1 MMVRS
6 MSGLDRSISC
16 NYVVLPPG
24 MPVMA
29 TTPARNCCESNTLSN
44 SDSTVITTGLL
55 SSLLVFF
62 MWVGA
67 WGAIDTIVG
76 LVTDFPSYQLAIYL
90 SILVFGSI
98 GLWLQIAD
106 WKKAQEDLDALA
118 V

>member
-1 MMVRS
+1 
-6 MSGLDRSISC
+6 
-16 NYVVLPPG
+16 
-24 MPVMA
+24 MA
-29 TTPARNCCESNTLSN
+29 TTPARNCCEKS
-44 SDSTVITTGLL
+44 STEGAIVTTGLL

-76 LVTDFPSYQLAIYL
+76 LITDLPSYQLALYL

-98 GLWLQIAD
+98 GVWLQIAD
-106 WKKAQEDLDALA
+106 WKRAQEDLDNLA

>member
-1 MMVRS
+1 MIRS
-6 MSGLDRSISC
+6 MSGLERSASC

-29 TTPARNCCESNTLSN
+29 TTPARNCCDKSSAAVEGNTL
-44 SDSTVITTGLL
+44 VATGLL

-67 WGAIDTIVG
+67 WGAIDTIIQ
-76 LVTDFPSYQLAIYL
+76 LATDFQSYQLAIYL
-90 SILVFGSI
+90 SILVLGSI

-106 WKKAQEDLDALA
+106 WKRAQEDLDNLA